1 VRHGPE
7 ELPLAVERH
16 ATSKLGDDALVRIT
30 TLGFRG
36 EALPSI
42 GSVSRMTVT
51 SRQGGAE
58 AAWVLEVEGGE
69 VRPVRPAAGPP
80 GTRVEVRDLFYK
92 VPARLK
98 FLKGERAETEAVAE
112 IVRRLALARPDVCFG
127 LVVDGRQLF
136 RSEGCSDL
144 LGDGGPGSRLAAVMG
159 REFLA
164 DALSVEAER
173 EDMRLT
179 GYAGLPTFSR
189 RDARLQYLFVN
200 RRPVQDRLLKQALR
214 AAYSDLLFHDRSPW
228 RRSTSRSR
236 RSGST

>member
-1 VRHGPE
+1 
-7 ELPLAVERH
+7 
-16 ATSKLGDDALVRIT
+16 
-30 TLGFRG
+30 
-36 EALPSI
+36 
-42 GSVSRMTVT
+42 MTVT

-69 VRPVRPAAGPP
+69 VGPVRPAAGPP

-112 IVRRLALARPDVCFG
+112 TVRRLALARPDVRFG
-127 LVVDGRQLF
+127 LVVDGRQVF

-164 DALSVEAER
+164 DALDVEAER

-200 RRPVQDRLLKQALR
+200 RRPVQDRCSSRPCAR
-214 AAYSDLLFHDRSPW
+214 PTATCCSTTGSRW
-228 RRSTSRSR
+228 RRSTWRSR